1 MILKFLIPLPLSPK
15 FWDYRHVLPH
25 LIHIINARYRT
36 EGCAGVRVSTHLDAL
51 PPKAGTVCNPLLEMG
66 VLSLEGRISIGP
78 LLQPMLCVMVPTLSL
93 AAKSFS
99 LGRPGTLHHLPQS
112 RSYAGIT
119 CACTPPVPPRQI
131 PCVSSVCLGWGH
143 LAHSFKGL

>member
-1 MILKFLIPLPLSPK
+1 M
-15 FWDYRHVLPH
+15 
-25 LIHIINARYRT
+25 
-36 EGCAGVRVSTHLDAL
+36 STHLDAL

-66 VLSLEGRISIGP
+66 VLSLEGRISISP
-78 LLQPMLCVMVPTLSL
+78 LLQTMLCVMVPTLSL

-119 CACTPPVPPRQI
+119 CACTPPASPP
-131 PCVSSVCLGWGH
+131 PAKFLVSLQSVWG
-143 LAHSFKGL
+143 GGT